1 MNGHDADALRVQ
13 TSRIGFSRPTRG
25 DHRRKRPMTEE
36 RTLRSRYLIL
46 SVGFKST
53 KIACA
58 VWVYGGM
65 HELIKAAL

>member
-1 MNGHDADALRVQ
+1 M
-13 TSRIGFSRPTRG
+13 IG

-36 RTLRSRYLIL
+36 RTLRSRYLAL